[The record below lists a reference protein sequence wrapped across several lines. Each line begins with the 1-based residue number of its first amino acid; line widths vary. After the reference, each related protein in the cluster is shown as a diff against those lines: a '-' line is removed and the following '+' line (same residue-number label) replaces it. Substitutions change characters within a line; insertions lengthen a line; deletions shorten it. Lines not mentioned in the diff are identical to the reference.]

1 MKDITNKPVIVWFR
15 DDLRLADNP
24 ALAEAATSGA
34 PVLCVYVFD
43 ESASLRAPGGA
54 SRWWLHHSL
63 AALAKDLKA
72 AGADLWLMRGAA
84 SDLVPALARASGART
99 VWNRRY
105 DAGGIALDSAIK
117 AQLKED
123 GLDVESF
130 NASLLYEPW
139 TLRTGAGQPFRVF
152 TPFWKAA
159 QASGPPP
166 LPIPAPKKL
175 IAAQWPANGPQ
186 RIALDDLRLLPTT
199 PDWAGGLRETW
210 TPGEQGARH
219 RLAEFLDNGMSLY
232 GAHRDRP
239 DMESVSRLAPH
250 LRFGEI
256 SARTAYHASIAA
268 AQAGKASDRDAAKFA
283 SELGWRDFSYH
294 LLFHNPDLARK
305 NFQPK
310 FDAFQWSDPDPKL
323 LDAWKRGLTGYPIV
337 DAGMRE
343 LWRTGFMHNRVR
355 MIVASFLV
363 KDMLVDW
370 RIGEDWFFDTLCDA
384 DPASN
389 AASWQWVA
397 GTGADAAPYFRVF
410 NPVLQGE
417 KFDPDGLYV
426 KRFVPELADMPT
438 AYVHKPWAAPPAI
451 LAHAKVKL
459 GATYPRPILDH
470 AEARDRALAA
480 YGHMRG

>member
-1 MKDITNKPVIVWFR
+1 MKADEHAPTIVWFR
-15 DDLRLADNP
+15 DDLRMGDNP
-24 ALAEAATSGA
+24 ALTHAAASGA
-34 PVLCVYVFD
+34 PILCIYVYD
-43 ESASLRAPGGA
+43 DSPPLRAPGGA

-63 AALAKDLKA
+63 AALDKSLKK
-72 AGADLWLMRGAA
+72 AGAELFLLKGKAR
-84 SDLVPALARASGART
+84 DLVPALARALKAGA

-105 DAGGIALDSAIK
+105 DAGGIETDSAIK

-123 GLDVESF
+123 GLAAESF
-130 NASLLYEPW
+130 NAALLYEPW

-159 QASGPPP
+159 QASGAPPVP
-166 LPIPAPKKL
+166 LPAPTKLAAANWPKDAPK
-175 IAAQWPANGPQ
+175 P
-186 RIALDDLRLLPTT
+186 IALDDLGLLPTK

-210 TPGEQGARH
+210 TPGEEGARA
-219 RLAEFLDNGMSLY
+219 RLADFLDNGLKLY
-232 GAHRDRP
+232 GGHRDRP

-250 LRFGEI
+250 LRFGEV
-256 SARTAYHASIAA
+256 SPRTAYHAATAA
-268 AQAGKASDRDAAKFA
+268 AEAGKASERDAAKFN
-283 SELGWRDFSYH
+283 SELGWREFSYH

-310 FDAFQWSDPDPKL
+310 FDAFQWSDPDPNM

-384 DPASN
+384 DLANN

-417 KFDPDGLYV
+417 KFDPDGVYV
-426 KRFVPELADMPT
+426 KRFCPELAALPA
-438 AYVHKPWAAPPAI
+438 AYVHKPWLASPAI

-470 AEARDRALAA
+470 AAARDRALAA
-480 YGHMRG
+480 YGQVKG